1 MASINYKSNEKKA
14 GIGIAGGPARRY
26 GKKRLD
32 WSLLPKLM
40 VGVFN
45 AVLGLTVAVIF
56 FSYGDEKI
64 VPIAGLQSKCQ
75 GFSDS
80 HSVAK
85 ERSSVYAFC
94 IGHGIHFSPSPAL
107 AQLR

>member
-1 MASINYKSNEKKA
+1 MASIKHTAKPAVVSVSVAQRTGLRKKW
-14 GIGIAGGPARRY
+14 
-26 GKKRLD
+26 LN
-32 WSLLPKLM
+32 WTVLLPKLM
-40 VGVFN
+40 FSACN
-45 AVLGLTVAVIF
+45 AVLGLMVAVAF